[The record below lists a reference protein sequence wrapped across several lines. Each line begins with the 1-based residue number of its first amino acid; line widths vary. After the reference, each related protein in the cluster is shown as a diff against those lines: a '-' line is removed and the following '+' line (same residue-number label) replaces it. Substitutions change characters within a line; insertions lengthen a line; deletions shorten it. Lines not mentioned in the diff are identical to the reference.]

1 MLYNLHSSLIS
12 KDVEKTMKR
21 AAIIGLLILA
31 SLSYVS
37 YSQSQ
42 TLGLRVEAG
51 RTYLNE
57 VILPQTW
64 IFTEADQYI
73 AGVTYHKKE
82 HFEYMELSVRQI
94 ANSKIPTLH
103 ITNKDY
109 LWKSYLALLDF
120 PSGTPIRF
128 YHREM
133 VLSEVNDSIP
143 LADYLIPVVIN
154 P

>member
-1 MLYNLHSSLIS
+1 MRKISIVCLLI
-12 KDVEKTMKR
+12 
-21 AAIIGLLILA
+21 ILA
-31 SLSYVS
+31 SLSYGFH
-37 YSQSQ
+37 SQSQ
-42 TLGLRVEAG
+42 TLVQRIEAG

-57 VILPQTW
+57 VVEPQTL
-64 IFTEADQYI
+64 IFTESDQYI
-73 AGVTYHKKE
+73 EGITYHKKE
-82 HFEYMELSVRQI
+82 HVEYMELSVKQI
-94 ANSKIPTLH
+94 ANSKIPTLQ

-109 LWKSYLALLDF
+109 LWKSYLTLLNF
-120 PSGTPIRF
+120 PSGTPVRF